1 MINIQLYL
9 TRTSDYD
16 QIELFDFEGIELVQS
31 VQDVRD
37 ISKVFAEFT
46 RSFTVPASKN
56 NNKALPGPSQASCT
70 GSAPAPPPRPRA
82 GTGACAGCWSEGAA
96 ESRRGRPA
104 SGPPF
109 RALEARRRPVRWKK
123 HR

>member
-56 NNKALPGPSQASCT
+56 NNKAFKHFYNPDI
-70 GSAPAPPPRPRA
+70 
-82 GTGACAGCWSEGAA
+82 
-96 ESRRGRPA
+96 GR
-104 SGPPF
+104 
-109 RALEARRRPVRWKK
+109 ETDQMII
-123 HR
+123 